1 MQQETSQPLSLPG
14 RFNEGY
20 FVADDGQELTIFE
33 GGGHGRYTDSGQCT
47 TFLIRNHHMD
57 IFNRPPA
64 ISEDTVQYRLYPTQQ
79 SADKVSVL
87 TLAAVLQNHAEGLL
101 PGFLWHRDP
110 FELKVISDTNGWQ
123 LEGTVRV
130 GDCVDDEWCVVWL
143 LREISK
149 KWDVVIRSVHVR
161 ITHSPVVKPF
171 CSVSDSDGE
180 FLLIEAAE
188 ALPSWVTPSNA
199 ENRVRTSS

>member
-1 MQQETSQPLSLPG
+1 MI
-14 RFNEGY
+14 Y
-20 FVADDGQELTIFE
+20 D
-33 GGGHGRYTDSGQCT
+33 
-47 TFLIRNHHMD
+47 HHMD

-79 SADKVSVL
+79 SADKVSAL
-87 TLAAVLQNHAEGLL
+87 TLATVLKSHADDLL

-110 FELKVISDTNGWQ
+110 FELKVVSDSNGWL

-149 KWDVVIRSVHVR
+149 KWDVVIRSVPPYPTR
-161 ITHSPVVKPF
+161 
-171 CSVSDSDGE
+171 
-180 FLLIEAAE
+180 
-188 ALPSWVTPSNA
+188 
-199 ENRVRTSS
+199 SSY

>member
-1 MQQETSQPLSLPG
+1 
-14 RFNEGY
+14 
-20 FVADDGQELTIFE
+20 
-33 GGGHGRYTDSGQCT
+33 
-47 TFLIRNHHMD
+47 MD

-64 ISEDTVQYRLYPTQQ
+64 ISEDTVQYRLYPAQR

-87 TLAAVLQNHAEGLL
+87 ALATVLKYYADELL

-110 FELKVISDTNGWQ
+110 FELKVVSDTNGWL

-143 LREISK
+143 LVEISK
-149 KWDVVIRSVHVR
+149 KWDMVIRSAPLR
-161 ITHSPVVKPF
+161 LPRFPVFKLF
-171 CSVSDSDGE
+171 RSVSDSDGE

-188 ALPSWVTPSNA
+188 VLPSWVTPSNA
-199 ENRVRTSS
+199 ENRVRTSFR